1 MQPLLK
7 KNDRPGIMFDT
18 NIFNQILDDKISL
31 NCLPKNVIYYVTF
44 VQKGEI
50 EQTSDGDRRNKL
62 LQIFK
67 QIKQKKISTETSLY
81 GWGPY
86 GEGKYGALGRLYPGI
101 LKTIKQLDKKARKKK
116 KKENQKKDALIGE
129 TCIVNKLI
137 LISNDSNLR
146 EAMKNFGGVAIS
158 FKDFLSQK
166 RSGG

>member
-7 KNDRPGIMFDT
+7 KSGRSGIMFDT
-18 NIFNQILDDKISL
+18 NIFNQILDDKIIL
-31 NCLPKNVIYYVTF
+31 NSLPKNFIYYVTF

-101 LKTIKQLDKKARKKK
+101 LKTIKQPKKISQIIDCLDKKNLKNVT
-116 KKENQKKDALIGE
+116 ENIWF
-129 TCIVNKLI
+129 CFVIYI
-137 LISNDSNLR
+137 I
-146 EAMKNFGGVAIS
+146 
-158 FKDFLSQK
+158 
-166 RSGG
+166 